1 MVMKEMK
8 NNVPEVY
15 KGPEWQKNPVLLAQF
30 SENLAEHVKKF
41 KKQKDSPK
49 QKERRET
56 MLSPLT
62 PGDHAPYACAPAVLG
77 DVRFPTRRIVQCRP
91 WDVTRKSK
99 QCAYQHR
106 RYIVKPVM
114 ANSKPSVLSI

>member
-99 QCAYQHR
+99 QRA
-106 RYIVKPVM
+106 
-114 ANSKPSVLSI
+114 S